1 MAEALLERDAQL
13 GILAAAV
20 VEAAE
25 GRGSTALIAGE
36 AGIGKTSLVR
46 AMADRVQDEARVLM
60 AACDDLVASRT
71 LGPLHDAAAGTS
83 GPLAAALSDDGPVDR
98 VFAALLEE
106 LAEERPTVLV
116 VEDVHWAD
124 DATLDVLGYAARRME
139 AVGAVLVLT
148 MRDELDPRHPL
159 HRLLGALT
167 GSPVHRIELSPL
179 SPEAV
184 QALATGTGRDP
195 AAVHALTGGNPFF
208 VTETL
213 AAPRDEVPVSV
224 KDAVLAR
231 LRGLDAECREA
242 LERLSVV
249 PSHVPP
255 DLATVLL
262 GESLSA
268 LPAAELAGVIEGRA
282 DGLGFRHELARR
294 AIESSLPVTRVRLL
308 NQAVVEALRG
318 QDRPE
323 RARLMHH
330 AVAAG
335 DVDTM
340 LAVGPEAAREAA
352 RAGAHR
358 QALAHLEAVVP
369 YAARLSPA
377 EQAAVLD
384 DYAWELYN
392 AARFREAVRV
402 GSAAAELYA
411 GLGSPVALGLCLV
424 RVSRHWFMA
433 GETDAAEECAER
445 AVRILEAAGD
455 DAALAQATL
464 YQGAILALAEDPEQ
478 AGAVLRRAGQLARRS
493 QRMDLA
499 VLCLNYIGIA
509 RVEAGDGGGLE
520 EVRESIN
527 LALAGR
533 HHEEAARGYTNLAEL
548 LLRAGRLDELEA
560 CVRDGLAFCHERGF
574 WSHAYNLEVHRCLL
588 LLRRGDWDGAEA
600 GLRGVVD
607 AVDDPG
613 MLFAYSVPWLG
624 RLLARRGDPV
634 ADGMLAAAWEQAQRH
649 RLVLGLA
656 YAGIARV
663 EWAWIA
669 GELECAEQVAAVLLP
684 RMAHPGAAPFRGELL
699 RYLARAGLRVEP
711 FDDCPPAW
719 VAGLKGDWRAAAEA
733 WREAGDPY
741 EMALELAESGD
752 AEAMGEALRT
762 LESLRAEPTAFALRQ
777 RLRRMGAPVP
787 RGPRAQTRA
796 NPAGLTP
803 RQLAVLELLHA
814 GLTNAQIADRLVLSV
829 RTVDH
834 HVAAV
839 LDKLGVRSRREA
851 AAAAEELGVEA

>member
-13 GILAAAV
+13 EVLVGAV
-20 VEAAE
+20 AQAAE
-25 GRGSTALIAGE
+25 GNGSTALVAGE

-46 AMADRVQDEARVLM
+46 ALIERLGDEARVLT

-71 LGPLHDAAAGTS
+71 LGPLHDAAIGST
-83 GPLAAALSDDGPVDR
+83 GPLAAALADEAPVDR

-124 DATLDVLGYAARRME
+124 DATLDVLGYAARRIE

-148 MRDELDPRHPL
+148 TRDELDPRHPL

-167 GSPVHRIELSPL
+167 GCPVHRIELSPL
-179 SPEAV
+179 SRDAV
-184 QALATGTGRDP
+184 QALASGTGRDP
-195 AAVHALTGGNPFF
+195 ATVYALTRGNPFF

-213 AAPRDEVPVSV
+213 AAPHGQVPASV

-231 LRGLDAECREA
+231 LRGLDADCREA

-255 DLATVLL
+255 DLAAVLL
-262 GESLSA
+262 GETMSA
-268 LPAAELAGVIEGRA
+268 LPAAELAGVIEDRP

-308 NQAVVEALRG
+308 NQAVVAALRT
-318 QDRPE
+318 QERPE

-335 DVDTM
+335 DVDTV
-340 LAVGPEAAREAA
+340 LAVGPQAAREAA

-369 YAARLSPA
+369 YAARLAPA

-384 DYAWELYN
+384 DYGWELYS
-392 AARFREAVRV
+392 AARFREAVRA
-402 GSAAAELYA
+402 GSAAGELYA
-411 GLGSPVALGLCLV
+411 GLGDPVALGLCLA

-433 GETDAAEECAER
+433 GETESAEDCAER

-478 AGAVLRRAGQLARRS
+478 AGAVLRRAGQLARAS

-509 RVEAGDGGGLE
+509 RVESGDPEGLE
-520 EVRESIN
+520 EVRGSID

-548 LLRAGRLDELEA
+548 LLRVGRLDELER
-560 CVRDGLAFCHERGF
+560 CVADGLAFTHERGF

-588 LLRRGDWDGAEA
+588 LMRRGDWDGAEE

-634 ADGMLAAAWEQAQRH
+634 AEGMLAAAWEQAQRH
-649 RLVLGLA
+649 RLLLGLA
-656 YAGIARV
+656 YAGLARV
-663 EWAWIA
+663 EWAWLA
-669 GELECAEQVAAVLLP
+669 GEPEVAERVGAVLLA
-684 RMAHPGAAPFRGELL
+684 RTEHPGAAPFRGELL
-699 RYLARAGLRVEP
+699 RYLARAGVPAES
-711 FDDCPPAW
+711 FEGCPPAW
-719 VAGLKGDWRAAAEA
+719 AAGLEGDWHTAAAA
-733 WREAGDPY
+733 WQEAGDPY
-741 EMALELAESGD
+741 ETALELAESGD
-752 AEAMGEALRT
+752 AEATAEALRM
-762 LESLRAEPTAFALRQ
+762 LEDLRAEPAAARVRE
-777 RLRRMGAPVP
+777 RLRAMGARVP
-787 RGPRAQTRA
+787 RGPRAVTRA

-803 RQLAVLELLHA
+803 RQLAVLGLLRE
-814 GLTNAQIADRLVLSV
+814 GMTNAEIADRLVLSV

-851 AAAAEELGVEA
+851 AAAAQELGVG

>member
-1 MAEALLERDAQL
+1 MPEALLERDAQL
-13 GILAAAV
+13 EVLVAAV
-20 VEAAE
+20 AE
-25 GRGSTALIAGE
+25 GAQGRGSTALVAGE

-46 AMADRVQDEARVLM
+46 ALVERLGHEARILM

-71 LGPLHDAAAGTS
+71 LGPLHDAALGSS
-83 GPLAAALSDDGPVDR
+83 GPLAAALADEGPVDR

-124 DATLDVLGYAARRME
+124 DATLDVLGYAARRVE

-148 MRDELDPRHPL
+148 TRDELDPRHPL

-167 GSPVHRIELSPL
+167 GCPVHRIELSPL
-179 SPEAV
+179 SREAV
-184 QALATGTGRDP
+184 QALASGTGRDP
-195 AAVHALTGGNPFF
+195 AVVHALTRGNPFF

-213 AAPRDEVPVSV
+213 AAPAGQVPASV

-231 LRGLDAECREA
+231 LRSLDQDCREA

-249 PSHVPP
+249 PSHVPRE
-255 DLATVLL
+255 LAAVLL
-262 GESLSA
+262 GETMDA
-268 LPAAELAGVIEGRA
+268 LPAAELAGVIEDRP

-294 AIESSLPVTRVRLL
+294 AIEGSLPVTRARLL
-308 NQAVVEALRG
+308 NQAVVAALRR
-318 QDRPE
+318 QERPE

-335 DVDTM
+335 DVDTV
-340 LAVGPEAAREAA
+340 LAVGPQAAREAA

-369 YAARLSPA
+369 YAARLAPA

-384 DYAWELYN
+384 DYGWELYN
-392 AARFREAVRV
+392 AARFREAVRA
-402 GSAAAELYA
+402 GSAAGELYA
-411 GLGSPVALGLCLV
+411 GLGDPVALGLCLV

-433 GETDAAEECAER
+433 GETDAAEDCAER

-455 DAALAQATL
+455 DPALAQATL
-464 YQGAILALAEDPEQ
+464 YQGAILALAEDPEA
-478 AGAVLRRAGQLARRS
+478 AGAVLRRAGALARAS

-509 RVEAGDGGGLE
+509 RVESGDAEGLE
-520 EVRESIN
+520 EVRHSIE

-548 LLRAGRLDELEA
+548 LLRVGRLDELER
-560 CVRDGLAFCHERGF
+560 CVADGLAFTHERGF

-588 LLRRGDWDGAEA
+588 LMRRGDWDGAEE

-634 ADGMLAAAWEQAQRH
+634 AEGMLAAAWEQAQRQ
-649 RLVLGLA
+649 RLLLGLA

-663 EWAWIA
+663 EWAWLA
-669 GELECAEQVAAVLLP
+669 GEPEVAERVGAVLLA
-684 RMAHPGAAPFRGELL
+684 RTEHPGAAPFRGELL
-699 RYLARAGLRVEP
+699 RYLARAGAPAES
-711 FDDCPPAW
+711 FDGCPASW
-719 VAGLKGDWRAAAEA
+719 AAGLEGDWRAAAAA

-741 EMALELAESGD
+741 ETALELGESGD
-752 AEAMGEALRT
+752 AEATAEALGM
-762 LESLRAEPTAFALRQ
+762 LEDLRAEPAAARVRE
-777 RLRRMGAPVP
+777 RLRAMGARVP
-787 RGPRAQTRA
+787 RGPRAVTRA

-803 RQLAVLELLHA
+803 RQLAVLGLLRE
-814 GLTNAQIADRLVLSV
+814 GMTNAEIADRLVLSV

-834 HVAAV
+834 QVAAV

-851 AAAAEELGVEA
+851 AAAAQELGVG

>member
-1 MAEALLERDAQL
+1 MAEVLLERDAQL
-13 GILAAAV
+13 EVLVGAV
-20 VEAAE
+20 AEGGE

-46 AMADRVQDEARVLM
+46 ALVERVGGEARILV

-71 LGPLHDAAAGTS
+71 LGPLHDAAAGS
-83 GPLAAALSDDGPVDR
+83 DGPLAAALAGEGPVDR
-98 VFAALLEE
+98 VFAAVLEE

-124 DATLDVLGYAARRME
+124 DATLDVLGYAARRVE

-159 HRLLGALT
+159 HRLLGALA
-167 GSPVHRIELSPL
+167 GCPVHRIELSPL
-179 SPEAV
+179 SRGAV
-184 QALATGTGRDP
+184 QALAAGTGRDA
-195 AAVHALTGGNPFF
+195 AAVHELTRGNPFF

-213 AAPRDEVPVSV
+213 AAPRDEVPASV

-231 LRGLDAECREA
+231 LRGLDADCREA

-255 DLATVLL
+255 ELATVLL
-262 GESLSA
+262 GESMKA
-268 LPAAELAGVIEGRA
+268 LPAAELAGVIEGRP

-308 NQAVVEALRG
+308 NQAVVEALRA
-318 QDRPE
+318 QARPE

-335 DVDTM
+335 DVEAV
-340 LAVGPEAAREAA
+340 LAIGPEAAREAA

-369 YAARLSPA
+369 HAARLPAA
-377 EQAAVLD
+377 EQAAALD
-384 DYAWELYN
+384 DYGWELYN
-392 AARFREAVRV
+392 AARFREAVRA
-402 GSAAAELYA
+402 GTAAAELYI
-411 GLGSPVALGLCLV
+411 GVGDPVALGLCLV
-424 RVSRHWFMA
+424 RVSRHLFMA
-433 GETDAAEECAER
+433 GDTDAAEECAER

-464 YQGAILALAEDPEQ
+464 YQGAILAQVEDPEQ
-478 AGAVLRRAGQLARRS
+478 AGAVLRRASRLARAS

-509 RVEAGDGGGLE
+509 RVEAGDPGGLE
-520 EVRESIN
+520 QVRDSI
-527 LALAGR
+527 ALATAGG
-533 HHEEAARGYTNLAEL
+533 HHEGAARGYTNLAEL
-548 LLRAGRLDELEA
+548 LMRAGRLEELER
-560 CVRDGLAFCHERGF
+560 CVVSGLDFTRERGF

-588 LLRRGDWDGAEA
+588 LVRRGDWDGAER
-600 GLRGVVD
+600 GLRRLVD
-607 AVDDPG
+607 TVDDPG
-613 MLFAYSVPWLG
+613 MLFAYSMPWLG

-634 ADGMLAAAWEQAQRH
+634 AEGMLAAAWEQAQRH

-663 EWAWIA
+663 EWAWLAGAPEIA
-669 GELECAEQVAAVLLP
+669 ERVGAFLLP
-684 RMAHPGAAPFRGELL
+684 RTEHPGAAPFRGELL
-699 RYLARAGLRVEP
+699 RYLARAGLPAES
-711 FDDCPPAW
+711 FDGCPPGYA
-719 VAGLKGDWRAAAEA
+719 AGLDGDWRAAAAA
-733 WREAGDPY
+733 WQAAGDPY
-741 EMALELAESGD
+741 ETALELAQSGD
-752 AEAMGEALRT
+752 PELTGEALRT
-762 LESLRAEPTAFALRQ
+762 LEDLGAEPAAAGVRERLRA
-777 RLRRMGAPVP
+777 MGAPVP
-787 RGPRAQTRA
+787 RGPRAVTRA

-803 RQLAVLELLHA
+803 RQLAVLGLLRE
-814 GLTNAQIADRLVLSV
+814 GMTNAEIADRLVLSV

-851 AAAAEELGVEA
+851 AAAAAELGVGA